1 MIYCMSDIH
10 GDYEKYRRM
19 LEAISLREED
29 TLYILGDVVD
39 RGPEPVQIL
48 LDMMQRPNVRPVL
61 GNHEYMA
68 VLCLRALVK
77 EVTEETI
84 AELSAETSINLF
96 CVPVP
101 YAAKDSPPCKD
112 RLLSVVTVSVS
123 PPDSCVHAARP
134 TAHTEIRRASNAM
147 MIFFI
152 VNVLLPFVQ
161 V

>member
-19 LEAISLREED
+19 LEAIPLRGQD

-39 RGPEPVQIL
+39 RGPEPVPIL

-84 AELSAETSINLF
+84 AELSAETVRDLWNWQQENR
-96 CVPVP
+96 PVRNP
-101 YAAKDSPPCKD
+101 MLC
-112 RLLSVVTVSVS
+112 LSMT
-123 PPDSCVHAARP
+123 AR
-134 TAHTEIRRASNAM
+134 
-147 MIFFI
+147 
-152 VNVLLPFVQ
+152 
-161 V
+161 